1 MFDAFVA
8 EILHSCSGSVFPRS
22 CRQNVK
28 DFGKGIPSERIA
40 TFMQTGAGVGVG
52 LVGMRE
58 RLKEL
63 GGSLEI
69 KSEGVGTEVI
79 ATLPLH
85 LRDGLTAESKFSA
98 A

>member
-1 MFDAFVA
+1 MIRHSEAKAVKVQLTSSVDHVV
-8 EILHSCSGSVFPRS
+8 LHVT
-22 CRQNVK
+22 

-79 ATLPLH
+79 ATLPPH